1 MATIIVVVVALVGVG
16 GLGLVLRNYR
26 RQSEWQEG
34 PGKVP
39 EDYS

>member
-1 MATIIVVVVALVGVG
+1 MALVITIIVAVVGLG